1 MPLEKILEKIVQDSE
16 EEIRKILDEA
26 KCRASQIIEEGKRE
40 AERVAQELTREGE
53 DNARKV
59 RERIVTL
66 ASLES
71 RKRILGEKQR
81 ILGEVYLEVEKR
93 IRNLNG
99 RDYRQLVK
107 KIMLESCQTGEELVV
122 IGEKDR
128 KGIDQKLIN
137 TVNAELVEAGKKGE
151 LKLSSEPASIPDGF
165 ILKSGKIEISNSWE
179 NIFRSLREKTED
191 EVIKLLFR

>member
-1 MPLEKILEKIVQDSE
+1 MSLEKILEKIVQDSE

-26 KCRASQIIEEGKRE
+26 NSRASQIIEEGKRE

-81 ILGEVYLEVEKR
+81 ILGELYLEVEKR
-93 IRNLNG
+93 IKNLNG
-99 RDYRQLVK
+99 RDYRELVK
-107 KIMLESCQTGEELVV
+107 KIMLESCQTGEEL
-122 IGEKDR
+122 
-128 KGIDQKLIN
+128 
-137 TVNAELVEAGKKGE
+137 
-151 LKLSSEPASIPDGF
+151 
-165 ILKSGKIEISNSWE
+165 
-179 NIFRSLREKTED
+179 
-191 EVIKLLFR
+191 